1 MYTTKIEPRIGETD
15 GLRHINNTVLP
26 IWFERAR
33 NKIFKIFVPN
43 FELTYKKWNLIMVHS
58 EFNYL
63 KQIYYG
69 YDVEVRTYISKI
81 GKTSFTIFQE
91 AWQNGQLR
99 ANGKCVLV
107 YFNFI
112 KEESVVIPKDI
123 REKLK
128 EHYITEEELEKNNK
142 NEIKENITKVEEL
155 DYFNLDK

>member
-69 YDVEVRTYISKI
+69 YDVEVRNYISKI
-81 GKTSFTIFQE
+81 LKKSFTIF
-91 AWQNGQLR
+91 
-99 ANGKCVLV
+99 K
-107 YFNFI
+107 
-112 KEESVVIPKDI
+112 
-123 REKLK
+123 
-128 EHYITEEELEKNNK
+128 
-142 NEIKENITKVEEL
+142 
-155 DYFNLDK
+155 